1 MNAEQLLLAWLFLR
15 PERADEILGRITSK
29 QIGDSFV
36 GEAIE
41 AAGKVVNKGQRPDP
55 FSVSEQMDGER
66 FDDLM
71 RFCDLPLT
79 ENLDAVI
86 ESVID
91 RGSRMRLKTA
101 LELALR
107 GVDEKDTY
115 EDALNASLSALEGV
129 QDLSQCDDTTKH
141 VKATLGDYVKELERR
156 SDNSGQLLGLSTG
169 FDDLDEVLKGLRN
182 GNMIVVAGRPS
193 MGKSTFAL
201 NIATHNA
208 LRGKSVLVF
217 SMEMGEIDLNDKFVS
232 SISGAFLNLIQSG
245 DITMDEHS
253 GWMAKVSQAI
263 TDLQR
268 SKLHLDTRGGL
279 SMDQVRAAC
288 FKVKRKSGLDLVV
301 IDYLGLMRAKGSRYE
316 AVTELSNGVQRL
328 SRDLQ
333 VPVIVLSQLSRGV
346 EGRPDKRP
354 TMSDLRES
362 GAIEQD
368 ADVILFPYRDAY
380 YHENSPFKD
389 GNEEI
394 SEVIIA
400 KNKMGERKS
409 VYLKWQGNRSRFI
422 NDNSGIDWKNVR
434 EPEPKKEEKQVRKG
448 FFG

>member
-15 PERADEILGRITSK
+15 PERADEILSRITSK
-29 QIGDSFV
+29 QISDGLV

-41 AAGKVVNKGQRPDP
+41 AARKVVNKGQRPDP

-115 EDALNASLSALEGV
+115 EDALNASLSALEGI
-129 QDLSQCDDTTKH
+129 QDASQCDDTTRH

-156 SDNSGQLLGLSTG
+156 SDSSGQLLGLSTG
-169 FDDLDEVLKGLRN
+169 FDDLDAVLKGLRN

-245 DITMDEHS
+245 DIVADEK
-253 GWMAKVSQAI
+253 WMARVSQAI

-268 SKLHLDTRGGL
+268 SKLHVDTRGGL

-288 FKVKRKSGLDLVV
+288 FKVMRKSGLDLVV

-328 SRDLQ
+328 SRYLQ

-380 YHENSPFKD
+380 YHENSAFKD
-389 GNEEI
+389 GNDEI

-409 VYLKWQGNRSRFI
+409 VFLKWQGNRSRFV
-422 NDNSGIDWKNVR
+422 NDDSGIDWKNVR

>member
-1 MNAEQLLLAWLFLR
+1 MNPEHLLLAWLFLKSSR
-15 PERADEILGRITSK
+15 SDEIFSRINPS
-29 QIGDSFV
+29 QIGDAFIA
-36 GEAIE
+36 EAFE
-41 AAGKVVNKGQRPDP
+41 AARKVSDKGQRPDP
-55 FSVSEQMDGER
+55 FSVSQQMDGDR

-71 RFCDLPLT
+71 KFCDLPLS

-91 RGSRMRLKTA
+91 RGARKRLKTA

-107 GVDEKDTY
+107 SVDEQDTF
-115 EDALNASLSALEGV
+115 EDALNSSVSALEGI
-129 QDLSQCDDTTKH
+129 QDASQCDDTTKH

-169 FDDLDEVLKGLRN
+169 FEDLDEVLKGLRN

-208 LRGKSVLVF
+208 LKGKSVLVF

-245 DITMDEHS
+245 DITMDEHA

-380 YHENSPFKD
+380 YHENSPYKSGD
-389 GNEEI
+389 DI
-394 SEVIIA
+394 AEVIIA

-409 VYLKWQGNRSRFI
+409 VYLKWQGNRSRFV
-422 NDNSGIDWKNVR
+422 DDDSGIDWKDYV
-434 EPEPKKEEKQVRKG
+434 EIKEKQPKRRG
-448 FFG
+448 MF